1 MAIYITGDTHG
12 YYQKLMDRIMGNGL
26 TLTKDDIL
34 LVAGDFGFVW
44 NVAENIE
51 AFKHLSMEPFTVAF
65 VDGNHEEF
73 PLINSFPVTEWNGGK
88 VHRIGTSENIIHL
101 MRGQCFT
108 IEGKTFFTMGGA
120 YSTDKD
126 TYPRTEGIDWFPDE
140 LPNNEEYRTASAT
153 LEKYNYKFD
162 YIITHTVP
170 DAALYPMGFGPD
182 FHDAELTGYLQW
194 VYTHTEFKQWF
205 AGHFHQDR
213 TLLNGDIRILQ
224 EDIVRLD

>member
-1 MAIYITGDTHG
+1 MAIYVTGDTHG
-12 YYQKLMDRIMGNGL
+12 YYQQLMDRIMGNGL

-51 AFKHLSMEPFTVAF
+51 AFKQLALEPFTVAF

-108 IEGKTFFTMGGA
+108 IEGKTFF
-120 YSTDKD
+120 
-126 TYPRTEGIDWFPDE
+126 
-140 LPNNEEYRTASAT
+140 
-153 LEKYNYKFD
+153 
-162 YIITHTVP
+162 
-170 DAALYPMGFGPD
+170 
-182 FHDAELTGYLQW
+182 
-194 VYTHTEFKQWF
+194 
-205 AGHFHQDR
+205 
-213 TLLNGDIRILQ
+213 
-224 EDIVRLD
+224 